1 MGTGKVVMKVSG
13 VIFDCD
19 GTLLDSAGMWTK
31 AQEELARRA
40 QVELGAAESAK
51 ISTLT
56 IPEVGVFFHEHYGL
70 AASSA
75 AVVAMIDELMLDY
88 YTAHAIARPGALA
101 FVQGLHERGIPCAVA
116 SSSPQH
122 FLQAGLRHSG
132 FMDCLDAI
140 VSVDDVG
147 ASKREVA
154 VYDRA
159 RDVMGATTETSW
171 GFEDSLYAVHT
182 LRAGGYRSVGV
193 FDTDDAGTYEQLEA
207 TADFAIRSF
216 EELNAAKFILPEM
229 SCQAFWGREKK

>member
-1 MGTGKVVMKVSG
+1 MKVSG

-19 GTLLDSAGMWTK
+19 GTLLDSAGMWTE
-31 AQEELARRA
+31 AQGELARRA
-40 QVELGAAESAK
+40 RVELSAAENAK

-56 IPEVGVFFHEHYGL
+56 IPEVGVFFHERYGL
-70 AASSA
+70 AASPE

-88 YTAHAIARPGALA
+88 YTTRATARPGALE
-101 FVQGLHERGIPCAVA
+101 FVRGLHERGIPCAVA

-122 FLQAGLRHSG
+122 FLQVGLQHSG
-132 FMDCLDAI
+132 FMDCLDAV

-147 ASKREVA
+147 TSKREPA

-159 RDVMGATTETSW
+159 RDVMGATTETAW

-182 LRAGGYRSVGV
+182 LRRGGYRSVGV

-216 EELNAAKFILPEM
+216 EELNAATFILPER
-229 SCQAFWGREKK
+229 GRRAILGGEKSEGAKK

>member
-1 MGTGKVVMKVSG
+1 MKVSG

-19 GTLLDSAGMWTK
+19 GTLLDSAEMWAE

-40 QVELGAAESAK
+40 RVELSVAESAK

-56 IPEVGVFFHEHYGL
+56 IPEVGVFFHERFDL
-70 AASSA
+70 ASSPD

-88 YTAHAIARPGALA
+88 YETRARARRGALA
-101 FVQGLHERGIPCAVA
+101 FVQGLYSLGIPCSVA

-122 FLQAGLRHSG
+122 FLRAGLQRTG
-132 FMDCLDAI
+132 FAEYLCAI

-147 ASKREVA
+147 VSKREPV

-159 RDVMGATTETSW
+159 RDLMGTCTETTW

-182 LRAGGYRSVGV
+182 LRRGRYRSVGV
-193 FDTDDAGTYEQLEA
+193 FDSDEAGTFEQLAE
-207 TADFAIRSF
+207 TADIAIRSF
-216 EELNAAKFILPEM
+216 EELDAIQFVSPATPVH
-229 SCQAFWGREKK
+229 